1 MTSPTLV
8 FALCAEVKVEVRPTA
23 AILDW
28 ASASGRPTTSGV
40 LTRGPGAGG
49 GGGGGGG
56 AALFTVTSTTADVPT
71 LPARSCAIAVSRC
84 VPAVAC
90 VVFHD
95 TVRGDE
101 ALASPRLMSS
111 S

>member
-8 FALCAEVKVEVRPTA
+8 FALCAEVKVEVRCTA

-28 ASASGRPTTSGV
+28 ASASGRPTTSGT
-40 LTRGPGAGG
+40 LTRGPGG

-56 AALFTVTSTTADVPT
+56 ATLFTVTSTTGEVPT
-71 LPARSCAIAVSRC
+71 FPARSRAIAVSRC
-84 VPAVAC
+84 EPAVDK

-95 TVRGDE
+95 AVTGEE
-101 ALASPRLMSS
+101 APAAPRLMSS

>member
-1 MTSPTLV
+1 MTSPTLT
-8 FALCAEVKVEVRPTA
+8 FALCAEVKVEVRRTA

-40 LTRGPGAGG
+40 WTRGPGG

-56 AALFTVTSTTADVPT
+56 AALFTVTSTTAEVPT
-71 LPARSCAIAVSRC
+71 FPARSRAIAVSRC
-84 VPAVAC
+84 EPAVAK

-101 ALASPRLMSS
+101 ALASPWLMSS
-111 S
+111 T

>member
-1 MTSPTLV
+1 MTAPALT
-8 FALCAEVKVEVRPTA
+8 FALRAVVTVKVRPTA
-23 AILDW
+23 VILDW

-40 LTRGPGAGG
+40 LTRGPGG

-84 VPAVAC
+84 VPAVDW

-95 TVRGDE
+95 TVRGEE

>member
-1 MTSPTLV
+1 MTSPTLT
-8 FALCAEVKVEVRPTA
+8 FTLCAEVKVEVRPTA

-40 LTRGPGAGG
+40 LTRGPG
-49 GGGGGGG
+49 GGG

-84 VPAVAC
+84 EPAVDK

-101 ALASPRLMSS
+101 ALASPRLMS
-111 S
+111 